1 MNYTSLL
8 LLFMGLSLTAHSQSS
23 WPDSLNTANNV
34 DYLNQQEKDVF
45 LEMNKLRSNPKR
57 YAEEYIKPMM
67 ATFKGN
73 SMIWQ
78 GEAIQTTTREGVGAV
93 KECYETLLKT
103 KPMGVIHPSA
113 GMYKAAHEHVTHQ
126 QKTGSFGHIGEN
138 KSDPDTRLK
147 EYGQWEITVGE
158 NISYGCNSGAKI
170 VRSLIIDDGVS
181 NRGHRLNTLN
191 PAFRVAGVA
200 YAPHPKYQQGCV
212 INLAGGFTDK

>member
-1 MNYTSLL
+1 MKYAFF
-8 LLFMGLSLTAHSQSS
+8 LLFIISLSSATQAQNT
-23 WPDSLNTANNV
+23 WPDSLNTAK
-34 DYLNQQEKDVF
+34 DAAYLNQQEKDVF

-73 SMIWQ
+73 NMVWH
-78 GEAIQTTTREGVGAV
+78 GETIQTTTREGAAAV
-93 KECYETLLKT
+93 EECYQALLKT
-103 KPMGVIHPSA
+103 QAAPIIRPSA
-113 GMYKAAHEHVTHQ
+113 GMYKAAHDHVAYQ
-126 QKTGSFGHIGEN
+126 AKTGSLGHIGEN
-138 KSDPDTRLK
+138 KSDPDSRLK
-147 EYGQWEITVGE
+147 KHGQWEITVGE

-181 NRGHRLNTLN
+181 NRGHRINTLN

-200 YAPHPKYQQGCV
+200 YALHPKYQQGCV